1 MSEFDE
7 MDLDE
12 SDLDELRDPEDLAP
26 EDVFSMVMINKIK
39 KTKVK
44 VELQDKDGDV
54 VSLSEVITELLRY
67 MNEKMK
73 DENGN
78 QFADQIFPL
87 VSQATVS
94 TLGRLVG
101 INSTA
106 FYLSN
111 DGTRTAIIYSMA
123 MAFLLLK
130 YVQKHNLTINTF
142 EEQVSEDEIEAIERK
157 AEANKAA
164 MLGAIMG
171 EDPKQVLQKLME
183 DGRITE
189 QDLEDMLGGKK
200 GNGEPNSGG
209 GHN

>member
-1 MSEFDE
+1 MSEFDGDDME
-7 MDLDE
+7 LDE
-12 SDLDELRDPEDLAP
+12 SELDELRDPDDLAP

-44 VELQDKDGDV
+44 VELQDKDGDKV
-54 VSLSEVITELLRY
+54 DLSEVITELLRY
-67 MNEKMK
+67 MNDKMK
-73 DENGN
+73 SEESS

-101 INSTA
+101 IQHTA
-106 FYLSN
+106 FYLAN
-111 DGTRTAIIYSMA
+111 DTTRTALIYSMA

-142 EEQVSEDEIEAIERK
+142 EEAVSDEEIEGIERK
-157 AEANKAA
+157 AEANKVA

-171 EDPKQVLQKLME
+171 EDPKEVLQKLVDE
-183 DGRITE
+183 GRITE
-189 QDLEDMLGGKK
+189 QDLSDMLGGKK
-200 GNGEPNSGG
+200 GNDDSGNKG
-209 GHN
+209 N